1 MAQLYSLVTGAAQAA
16 SPDDQL
22 RLLNSFDTSEGNI
35 LTAATKALDRAA
47 SGSDLIVQAG
57 VNFRNNI
64 RQGDDTLTP
73 LQFIY
78 EAADCRFFY
87 TPEMYARQEAIWER
101 VYQWAW
107 GDEDACIEGSSGR
120 DSSENGTTY
129 YGADLP
135 DSAGNF
141 FGGNNTIFPRDSLS
155 LAAENGTQT
164 SSGGSSSGT
173 STGSS
178 GESSQD
184 GGDDGND
191 GDSENGATVLFTS
204 KAVGLAT
211 AFLMGYALIL

>member
-22 RLLNSFDTSEGNI
+22 RLLNSFDTSEGNL

-47 SGSDLIVQAG
+47 PSSDLIVQGG
-57 VNFRNNI
+57 VNF

-107 GDEDACIEGSSGR
+107 GGEENVCIEGSSGR
-120 DSSENGTTY
+120 DSSSNGTSY
-129 YGADLP
+129 YGTDLP
-135 DSAGNF
+135 DNARNF

-184 GGDDGND
+184 GGSD
-191 GDSENGATVLFTS
+191 V
-204 KAVGLAT
+204 
-211 AFLMGYALIL
+211 